1 MENGGC
7 ERLRMIWDEV
17 SGYYFCEIDGIND
30 KYFKEWICLN
40 KLFYILYVY
49 YSIL

>member
-7 ERLRMIWDEV
+7 ERLRTIWDEV

-30 KYFKEWICLN
+30 KYFKEWTCSN
-40 KLFYILYVY
+40 KSFHILYVY
-49 YSIL
+49 HSIS